1 MPTPAAPELQSRDSW
16 RHVPRAVGIA
26 LEPRKLLLGALGLVL
41 LWGGNAL
48 ISQLPFGSPP
58 VHREVALSGM
68 SQWQSE
74 WLKQLIGPVESIVA
88 PARVIFQNGNSWAR
102 LGCAWTQLLWAV
114 CVWSIIGGAITRM
127 AALQFARHERVGIR
141 AALRFS
147 ARQFLSY
154 LIAPGLALS
163 GIGCMAG
170 CMAAIGWVASLVPS
184 VGPTVLGAIWGVF
197 LLLSFVMA
205 MLALGLSLGWPLM
218 IAAISTEDS
227 DGFDGLSRSFGF
239 LYDRPWHAGLL
250 VVSMGVV
257 GSAGLCVLRVI
268 FALTASF
275 AGWSVAAGFEELTT
289 PTFFEYLT
297 RDRWRHI
304 SFGASMNDAG
314 ALADYWLGLLS
325 LLVTGYGPSFFW
337 SAATVIYFLLRQSDD
352 GTPLDDVNDVRD
364 RKSEI

>member
-1 MPTPAAPELQSRDSW
+1 MTTPAAPDLRTQLTW
-16 RHVPRAVGIA
+16 LHVPRAVGIA
-26 LEPRKLLLGALGLVL
+26 LDPRKLFLGALGLVL
-41 LWGGNAL
+41 LTGGNLL
-48 ISQLPFGSPP
+48 ISQLPFASQKPP
-58 VHREVALSGM
+58 RALSLSGLG
-68 SQWQSE
+68 QWQNE
-74 WLKQLIGPVESIVA
+74 WLRQLVGPVESIVA
-88 PARVIFQNGNSWAR
+88 PARVIFQNGNSWAN
-102 LGCAWTQLLWAV
+102 LGLAWTQLLWAV
-114 CVWSIIGGAITRM
+114 CVWSLIGGAITRM
-127 AALQFARHERVGIR
+127 AALQFARHERLGVR

-154 LIAPGLALS
+154 LIAPGLALA
-163 GIGCMAG
+163 GIGCLAGFMAG
-170 CMAAIGWVASLVPS
+170 LGGVGSLVPS
-184 VGPTVLGAIWGVF
+184 VADTVLDALWGLF
-197 LLLSFVMA
+197 LLLGFLMA

-250 VVSMGVV
+250 VIAMAVV
-257 GSAGLCVLRVI
+257 GSAGLCLLRVI

-275 AGWSVAAGFEELTT
+275 AGWSVGAGFDDLTT
-289 PTFFEYLT
+289 PTFWEYFT

-325 LLVTGYGPSFFW
+325 LLVKGYGPSFFW
-337 SAATVIYFLLRQSDD
+337 SAATVIYFLLRHSDD

-364 RKSEI
+364 RV